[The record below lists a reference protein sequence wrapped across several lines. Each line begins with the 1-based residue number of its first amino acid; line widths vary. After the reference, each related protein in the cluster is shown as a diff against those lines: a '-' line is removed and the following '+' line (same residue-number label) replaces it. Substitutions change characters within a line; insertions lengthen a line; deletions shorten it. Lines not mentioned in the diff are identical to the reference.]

1 MRLCPC
7 TTSVFGCCS
16 PFKVAAMHGNKH
28 PIQPVLEFK
37 AAHSTVSI
45 LLSPQT
51 VLQTVFMLTVLLY
64 GSQSSNYQSAK
75 ARVHCTLSDIVRAC
89 SATICHY
96 TINSE
101 DSTSSEEAVIRDFST
116 YWQSMCVAFFYGH
129 TSTDIDAVLI
139 ATYRKNDELCPERPV
154 LLAVPRLT
162 TIFSSCTAVQL

>member
-1 MRLCPC
+1 
-7 TTSVFGCCS
+7 
-16 PFKVAAMHGNKH
+16 
-28 PIQPVLEFK
+28 
-37 AAHSTVSI
+37 
-45 LLSPQT
+45 
-51 VLQTVFMLTVLLY
+51 MLTVLLY

-162 TIFSSCTAVQL
+162 TVFSSCTAVQLQLCGCVSLHVEKVATDSSHMMTAVPFSVMSRLL